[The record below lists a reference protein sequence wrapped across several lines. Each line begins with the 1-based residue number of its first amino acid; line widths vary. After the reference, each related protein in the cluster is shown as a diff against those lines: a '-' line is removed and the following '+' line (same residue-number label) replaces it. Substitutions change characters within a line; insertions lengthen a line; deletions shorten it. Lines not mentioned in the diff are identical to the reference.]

1 MTIEGNEDY
10 RLVLF
15 FIRKGTVMPLHDH
28 PNMSVYFK
36 LLFGKLNYT
45 MYDKVEEKFKYNKFS
60 NDEYEELLQT
70 KKQIVAKKSGEKA
83 ITKDQILLVRPS
95 LGNLHKFV
103 AEEDSCFFDICLP
116 NYTSSSQRKI
126 TYFNELAE
134 TPG

>member
-1 MTIEGNEDY
+1 
-10 RLVLF
+10 
-15 FIRKGTVMPLHDH
+15 MPLHDH